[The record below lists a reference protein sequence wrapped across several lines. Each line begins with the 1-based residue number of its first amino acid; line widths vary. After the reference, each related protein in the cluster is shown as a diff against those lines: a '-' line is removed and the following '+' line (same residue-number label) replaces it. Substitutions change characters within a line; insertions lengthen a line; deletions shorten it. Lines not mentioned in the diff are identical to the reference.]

1 MTVNGSPLRKN
12 QLLESV
18 QPPKTRL
25 GPQWNPAW
33 RNMSVSTKLALK

>member
-1 MTVNGSPLRKN
+1 MMLNGKPLRQN
-12 QLLESV
+12 QLLERV

-33 RNMSVSTKLALK
+33 RNMSVSTKVALK